1 MVRRSPS
8 LGSGSGT
15 LSTPTGSHAAL
26 PRPTVGGGRYHEAT
40 VVGIVQSVTD
50 AFTALDEIVETSE
63 QHRCLD
69 DWLVLCVVD
78 EKRQPV
84 LA

>member
-1 MVRRSPS
+1 M
-8 LGSGSGT
+8 
-15 LSTPTGSHAAL
+15 L
-26 PRPTVGGGRYHEAT
+26 PRPTVGARYHEAT

>member
-1 MVRRSPS
+1 MRRFLVQPW
-8 LGSGSGT
+8 G
-15 LSTPTGSHAAL
+15 
-26 PRPTVGGGRYHEAT
+26 RDRYHEAT

-78 EKRQPV
+78 EKRRPV

>member
-1 MVRRSPS
+1 M
-8 LGSGSGT
+8 G
-15 LSTPTGSHAAL
+15 A
-26 PRPTVGGGRYHEAT
+26 RYHEAT
-40 VVGIVQSVTD
+40 VVGIVQSVTN